1 MTQEIKVVDVSFE
14 RLQKKGFDL
23 RSLKRDVDRIV
34 VIDIP
39 GFADTIFDIAD
50 RTDSHLTLKTHPAY
64 YPVRSCEISIK
75 YPTQDEIKNLAKLF
89 TRYPG
94 KHDSWNA
101 LTNLFR

>member
-1 MTQEIKVVDVSFE
+1 MAQEIKVVNISFK
-14 RLQKKGFDL
+14 RLRKKGFDL
-23 RSLKRDVDRIV
+23 RSLKIDTDRIV
-34 VIDIP
+34 VVDIP

-50 RTDSHLTLKTHPAY
+50 RTDSHLTLKTGPAF
-64 YPVRSCEISIK
+64 YPVRSSVISIK
-75 YPTQDEIKNLAKLF
+75 APTKEEIESLAKLF